1 MSRVL
6 PFLLFGL
13 LTIAFPPRPAL
24 AGETSPDVLQID
36 PLLIAHATEV
46 WTLLTADTNPL
57 WPGWRGADTPVLFYL
72 PGRQDVLINH
82 PSPPDGFVPYTGPVR
97 FPVGQIFVRDG
108 ETLISL
114 DGQNTSLDVNGQQT
128 LVVADTF
135 SNLRNSLDSLL
146 EQAAAKGEAPPLS
159 FDRLE
164 NNAYST
170 MGMIAHEAFHVFQ
183 HGAAQGKAGNEL
195 ALTKYPTLSVTNNVG
210 FALEGRLLAAALHEE
225 DRQARRALAL
235 KWLAVRDWRRAQLT
249 PSDAA
254 YEDGTEF
261 NEGLAK
267 YIEYRL
273 LQVLEGRDPGEQMKW
288 VRSFKGYR
296 DLSAQRQRMIDMM
309 TRHLDGK
316 VSVNNDPYG
325 ASPLRMRLYFSG
337 MAIAALLDAIG
348 DPTWHASILEP
359 DTTLTSLA
367 RAALAAK
374 PEELASAT
382 AAIPQLPDYESLARE
397 KQELHDAGQQWIAAE
412 MAAIEGGKT
421 TSLVIDYSQIP
432 DDQIAMS
439 FTPFGIVAVD
449 SDRAIFRLIP
459 ITAKMG
465 DGSRFQQTRPSP
477 VLQDRKSHRFSF
489 ALSERITPEQLVK
502 ALNRTELPTERLT
515 DTKLELPGVQLQ
527 LQEAT
532 IQWQDDR
539 VVVTLGGK

>member
-6 PFLLFGL
+6 PCLLLCL
-13 LTIAFPPRPAL
+13 LTL
-24 AGETSPDVLQID
+24 AGPSSPTVADETSPDVLQID

-46 WTLLTADTNPL
+46 WTLLTADENPL
-57 WPGWRGADTPVLFYL
+57 WPGWRGAETPVLFYL

-82 PSPPDGFVPYTGPVR
+82 PSPPEGFIPYTGPVR
-97 FPVGQIFVRDG
+97 FPVGNIFVRNG

-135 SNLRNSLDSLL
+135 SNLRNSLDSLMA
-146 EQAAAKGEAPPLS
+146 QAAAKGEAQPLS
-159 FDRLE
+159 FNQLE
-164 NNAYST
+164 NDAYST

-183 HGAAQGKAGNEL
+183 HQAVKGKSGNEM
-195 ALTKYPTLSVTNNVG
+195 ALTQYPTLSVTNNVG
-210 FALEGRLLAAALHEE
+210 FALEGRLLAAALREA
-225 DRQARRALAL
+225 DPQARRDLAL
-235 KWLAVRDWRRAQLT
+235 KWLAVREWRRAQLT
-249 PSDAA
+249 PSDAS

-288 VRSFKGYR
+288 VRGFKGYR
-296 DLSAQRQRMIDMM
+296 DLSAQRQRMLDMM
-309 TRHLDGK
+309 TRHLEGK

-359 DTTLTSLA
+359 GTTLTSLA
-367 RAALAAK
+367 RTALAAK
-374 PEELASAT
+374 PDELASAT
-382 AAIPQLPDYESLARE
+382 AAIPQLPDYDTIARA
-397 KQELHDAGQQWIAAE
+397 KQELHDAGQQWIATE

-465 DGSRFQQTRPSP
+465 DSARFQQMRPSP
-477 VLQDRKSHRFSF
+477 VLQDRKSHRFTF
-489 ALSERITPEQLVK
+489 ALSERISREQLVK
-502 ALNRTELPTERLT
+502 ALNRTELSTEPVT
-515 DTKLELPGVQLQ
+515 VTKLELPGVQLQ
-527 LQEAT
+527 LQDAT
-532 IQWQDDR
+532 VQYQDDR
-539 VVVTLGGK
+539 VVVTLGRQ

>member
-6 PFLLFGL
+6 PCLLLCL
-13 LTIAFPPRPAL
+13 LTLAFPASPTVAD
-24 AGETSPDVLQID
+24 ETSPDVLQID

-46 WTLLTADTNPL
+46 WTLLTADENPL
-57 WPGWRGADTPVLFYL
+57 WPDWRGVETPILFYL

-82 PSPPDGFVPYTGPVR
+82 PSPPDGFVPYTGPIR
-97 FPVGQIFVRDG
+97 FPAGQIFVRNG
-108 ETLISL
+108 ETLINM
-114 DGQNTSLDVNGQQT
+114 DGQNTSLDVHGQQT

-135 SNLRNSLDSLL
+135 SNLRNSLDSLM
-146 EQAAAKGEAPPLS
+146 EQAAAKSEAQPLS
-159 FDRLE
+159 FNQLE
-164 NNAYST
+164 NDAYST

-183 HGAAQGKAGNEL
+183 HQAVKGKSGNEM
-195 ALTKYPTLSVTNNVG
+195 ALTQYPTLSVTNNVG
-210 FALEGRLLAAALHEE
+210 FALEGRLLAAALREA
-225 DRQARRALAL
+225 DPQARRDLAL
-235 KWLAVRDWRRAQLT
+235 KWLAVREWRRSQLT
-249 PSDAA
+249 PADVA

-273 LQVLEGRDPGEQMKW
+273 LQVLEGREPGDQMKW
-288 VRSFKGYR
+288 VRGFKGYR
-296 DLSAQRQRMIDMM
+296 DLSAQRQRMLDMM
-309 TRHLDGK
+309 TRHLEGK

-325 ASPLRMRLYFSG
+325 ASPLRMRMYFSG
-337 MAIAALLDAIG
+337 MAVAALLDAIG

-359 DTTLTSLA
+359 GTTLTSLA

-374 PEELASAT
+374 PDELASAT
-382 AAIPQLPDYESLARE
+382 AAIPQLPDYESITRD

-421 TSLVIDYSQIP
+421 TSLEIDYSQIP

-465 DGSRFQQTRPSP
+465 DGARFQQTRPSP
-477 VLQDRKSHRFSF
+477 VLQDRKSHRFTF
-489 ALSERITPEQLVK
+489 ALSERISREQLVK
-502 ALNRTELPTERLT
+502 ALDRTELPTEPVT
-515 DTKLELPGVQLQ
+515 VTKLELPGVQLQ
-527 LQEAT
+527 LQDASV
-532 IQWQDDR
+532 QWQDDR
-539 VVVTLGGK
+539 VVVTLGSK

>member
-6 PFLLFGL
+6 PCLLLCL
-13 LTIAFPPRPAL
+13 LTLTLPPLRTVAD
-24 AGETSPDVLQID
+24 ETAPDVLQID

-46 WTLLTADTNPL
+46 WTLLTADENPL
-57 WPGWRGADTPVLFYL
+57 WPDWRGAETPILFYL

-82 PSPPDGFVPYTGPVR
+82 PSPPEGFVPYTGPIR
-97 FPVGQIFVRDG
+97 FPVGHIFVRNG

-135 SNLRNSLDSLL
+135 SNLRNSLDSLM
-146 EQAAAKGEAPPLS
+146 EQAAAKGEAQPLS
-159 FDRLE
+159 FSQLE
-164 NNAYST
+164 NDAYST

-183 HGAAQGKAGNEL
+183 HQAVQGKSGNEM
-195 ALTKYPTLSVTNNVG
+195 ALTQYPTLAVTNNVG
-210 FALEGRLLAAALHEE
+210 FALEGRLLAAALREA
-225 DRQARRALAL
+225 DQQARRDLAL
-235 KWLAVRDWRRAQLT
+235 KWLAVREWRRAQLT

-288 VRSFKGYR
+288 VRGFQGYR
-296 DLSAQRQRMIDMM
+296 DLSAQRQRMLDMM
-309 TRHLDGK
+309 TRHLEGK

-359 DTTLTSLA
+359 GTTLTSLA
-367 RAALAAK
+367 RTALAAK

-382 AAIPQLPDYESLARE
+382 AAIPQLPDYDTIARA
-397 KQELHDAGQQWIAAE
+397 KQELHDAGQQWIATE

-432 DDQIAMS
+432 DSQIAMT

-465 DGSRFQQTRPSP
+465 DGARFQQTRPSP
-477 VLQDRKSHRFSF
+477 LLQDRKSHRFTF
-489 ALSERITPEQLVK
+489 ALSERISREQLVK
-502 ALNRTELPTERLT
+502 ALDRTELPTEPFT
-515 DTKLELPGVQLQ
+515 VTKLELPGVQLQ
-527 LQEAT
+527 LLDAT
-532 IQWQDDR
+532 VQWQDDR